1 MRGRGV
7 YGFFLA
13 LVLAAGLN
21 GFAAGPTTNSQALGL
36 LVGRDPAWLNNQP
49 ALPGT
54 AFYPGDVITT
64 GESSTLRLNFRAGVS
79 ATLSGNGEL
88 ALAHEPSAAHLNLR
102 RGSVLIQSAVGQTAH
117 VNVGTTSV
125 YVRGEGGFPA
135 LCRIATL
142 GSVTAIANQRG
153 RVLIQRTG
161 TPVLLPAGKS
171 VRLEAGAPQGG
182 GQQAGK
188 VAAEI
193 PHGFVQRV
201 GQTSETPLNLNDAVN
216 WNDEVRTH
224 NTGRVRIELLD
235 GSTMNVGARSTMRVV
250 KHDPQSQQTE
260 IELKLG
266 RMRSEVVKLTKPD
279 AKYEVRTQTAVIG
292 VVGTTHEIQAL
303 RDLTRLWCRV
313 GTCVARNINPLIQ
326 GVVTLTGGQF
336 TLIPLNGPPSPPT
349 PGDPGDLNAQT
360 QGTDIGGTG
369 GSGGG
374 GGFNVGAHAAS
385 FAAMAGA
392 VGLLLG
398 TTAMLSDA
406 DSANGDASIILGG
419 ATAANNTAAGLAES
433 AGSSNGQI
441 AAGLNGIL
449 QKLLSPSEPNCNCR

>member
-1 MRGRGV
+1 V

-13 LVLAAGLN
+13 FILAAGLN

-36 LVGRDPAWLNNQP
+36 LAGRDPAWLNNQP

-64 GESSTLRLNFRAGVS
+64 GEASTLQMNFRAGIT
-79 ATLSGNGEL
+79 ATLSGSSEL
-88 ALAHEPSAAHLNLR
+88 ALSHEPSAAHLNLR

-125 YVRGEGGFPA
+125 YVQGEGSFPA
-135 LCRIATL
+135 ICRIAAL
-142 GSVTAIANQRG
+142 GGVTTISNQRG

-171 VRLEAGAPQGG
+171 IRLEAGAPQGG

-193 PHGFVQRV
+193 PRGVIQRV
-201 GQTSETPLNLNDAVN
+201 GQTAETPLNLSDAVN
-216 WNDEVRTH
+216 WNDVVRTLDR
-224 NTGRVRIELLD
+224 GRVRIELLD

-266 RMRSEVVKLTKPD
+266 RMRSEIVKLTKPD

-292 VVGTTHEIQAL
+292 VVGTTHEIRAL
-303 RDLTRLWCRV
+303 QDSTYLWCLI
-313 GTCVARNINPLIQ
+313 GLCSARNLNPLIQ
-326 GVVTLTGGQF
+326 GVVNLTGGQF
-336 TLIPLNGPPSPPT
+336 SLIPRNGPPSA
-349 PGDPGDLNAQT
+349 PGASVSGDLNAQT
-360 QGTDIGGTG
+360 QGTDMGGAGGTG
-369 GSGGG
+369 GGG
-374 GGFNVGAHAAS
+374 GGFG
-385 FAAMAGA
+385 AGA
-392 VGLLLG
+392 NAATFG
-398 TTAMLSDA
+398 TTAAGAGLAAGAAAANSDA
-406 DSANGDASIILGG
+406 NSANGDATGILGG
-419 ATAANNTAAGLAES
+419 ATTTNNSAAGLAEGAGDS
-433 AGSSNGQI
+433 AGQI
-441 AAGLNGIL
+441 EEGVNGIL
-449 QKLLSPSEPNCNCR
+449 QNFLSPSEPGCNCR